1 MIMIRR
7 IIDKL
12 ISKVSLINRILEI
25 LFLLLAIYL
34 IIKGYFKVGMLI
46 RAILILTII
55 ILYKY
60 ISHEIGV
67 ERGFKTVTGQPF
79 NFDESVKEERE
90 KQANSEL

>member
-12 ISKVSLINRILEI
+12 ISKVSLINRIIEI

-67 ERGFKTVTGQPF
+67 GRGFTTVTGQPF
-79 NFDESVKEERE
+79 NFDESVKETRE
-90 KQANSEL
+90 NC